1 MLSRLAGRRRRAGLA
16 LGRMEAVG
24 IEGLR
29 IVPANEASWDDL
41 QAILTGTAGR
51 CQCQRQ
57 RLGDHDWWYMPQ
69 AERGAILREETHCG
83 DPRATETIGIVAYVD
98 DEPAG
103 WCAVD
108 VRGVYGR
115 LRGSPVPW
123 KDRDEDKDDES
134 VWAIACL
141 VVAKGHRHR
150 GLTYPLVAAA
160 VEHARDRGAKVIEGY
175 PLITGGKQVI
185 WDEMSVGPVGPF
197 LAAGFREVSHP
208 TKRRVVMRLEL

>member
-1 MLSRLAGRRRRAGLA
+1 MGDS
-16 LGRMEAVG
+16 
-24 IEGLR
+24 IR
-29 IVPANEASWDDL
+29 IIPANEASWDDL

-57 RLGDHDWWYMPQ
+57 RLGDHDWFRIP
-69 AERGAILREETHCG
+69 ASERAAILREETHCD

-108 VRGVYGR
+108 VRSVYGR
-115 LRGSPVPW
+115 VRGSPVPW
-123 KDRDEDKDDES
+123 KGRDEDKDDES

-141 VVAKGHRHR
+141 VVRKGFRQQ

-160 VEHARDRGAKVIEGY
+160 VEHARARGASAIEGY
-175 PLITGGKQVI
+175 PLLTEGKQVI
-185 WDEMSVGPVGPF
+185 WDEMSVGALGPF
-197 LAAGFREVSHP
+197 VAAGFEEVSHP
-208 TKRRVVMRLEL
+208 TKRRVVMRRDLSS